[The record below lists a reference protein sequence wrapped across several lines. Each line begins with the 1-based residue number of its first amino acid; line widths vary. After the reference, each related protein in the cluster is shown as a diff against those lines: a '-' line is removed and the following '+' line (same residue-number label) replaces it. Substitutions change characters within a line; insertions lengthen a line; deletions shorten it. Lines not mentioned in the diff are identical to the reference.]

1 MPSAV
6 QQFKRLVSAIKPYI
20 RWVIAGFTIFFV
32 LSTLH
37 QNWQAVITLEISK
50 TGWLALF
57 LAFGI
62 ILFALIWSGWVW
74 SWIFLDFNQFVGGTW
89 SVPVYVK
96 TNLAKYIPGNVWH
109 FYGRIAAAKAAG
121 IPFST
126 SMLSVLFEPML
137 MAAAALLVASSIH
150 ASKIGLWNV
159 VSIAILVG
167 LHPKIVNHVLF
178 YLKRI
183 KARKSPIKG
192 NFNESIR
199 LHRYPWRPLL
209 GEVGFIMLRG
219 AGFYLIFASLYSV
232 KATQVPVLIA
242 SFSLAWLIGFVVP
255 GAPGGIGVF
264 EAISIWLL
272 KPIFPIGALL
282 GAIALHRFLSI
293 LAEVCGAGLIYLDEY
308 WSDRMTHASPHAP
321 ANSVQQP
328 DPPVQASDADAP
340 DKPAR

>member
-6 QQFKRLVSAIKPYI
+6 QQLKRFVSAIKPYV

-37 QNWQAVITLEISK
+37 QNWQDVVALEIDK
-50 TGWLALF
+50 AEWIALF
-57 LAFGI
+57 VAFGLI
-62 ILFALIWSGWVW
+62 VFALIWSGWVW
-74 SWIFLDFNQFVGGTW
+74 SWIFLDFNQLVGGTW

-109 FYGRIAAAKAAG
+109 FYGRITAAKAAG
-121 IPFST
+121 IPLGT

-150 ASKIGLWNV
+150 ASKIGLWYL
-159 VSIAILVG
+159 VSVGILVG

-178 YLKRI
+178 YLKRV
-183 KARKSPIKG
+183 KERKSPVQG
-192 NFNESIR
+192 DFDNFIR

-209 GEVGFIMLRG
+209 GEVGFILLRG
-219 AGFYLIFASLYSV
+219 AGFCLIFMSLYSV
-232 KATQVPVLIA
+232 EWDQVPVLLA
-242 SFSLAWLIGFVVP
+242 SFSLAWLVGFIVP

-272 KPIFPIGALL
+272 RPIFPIGAIL
-282 GAIALHRFLSI
+282 GAIALHRLMSI
-293 LAEVCGAGLIYLDEY
+293 VAEIFGAGLIVAEEY
-308 WSDRMTHASPHAP
+308 WNGRTSPTP
-321 ANSVQQP
+321 AQMPLDSPDSENSR
-328 DPPVQASDADAP
+328 
-340 DKPAR
+340 KRLR